1 MRIISRPRGA
11 GKTTDLIKR
20 SAASWLYI
28 VTLNHKEA
36 CRIRDQAEKMGL
48 KIPYPL
54 TAEEWRL
61 GAYDGIGV
69 RGLLLDNAEQLLQ
82 QISHVPV
89 EAITMTG
96 PSQEWDT

>member
-28 VTLNHKEA
+28 VTFNHQEA

-48 KIPYPL
+48 NIPFPL
-54 TAEEWRL
+54 TIDEWIN
-61 GAYDGIGV
+61 GEYDGHGV
-69 RGLLLDNAEQLLQ
+69 KGLLLDNAEKLLQ
-82 QISHVPV
+82 YISRVPI